1 MAAHNSPSELRESI
15 ANHIA
20 DLKSYKVPAFC
31 VSIGLAEGTED
42 EAFAG
47 KFRYVMKRLGSFK
60 GPELIAIARA
70 TLAEM
75 PDPDLEE
82 ALALYEEGGEPTVSQ
97 LTRRKVLELLDGW
110 DLNGRMEL
118 FEFLDG
124 VYPVDN
130 LPSSYSPSDP
140 FDPPYTLRHDI
151 DRHCIRNDDWSPS
164 WLLQKLGAL
173 TCSQRRFFAG
183 LERMVD
189 PMVRDTQPQELL
201 VFQLNE
207 LLERDGFAL
216 QKVGAVSGYP
226 RFGVRRITD
235 RGSTPADHE
244 LTESFK
250 ALDEGRVHEMWE
262 KALKRRQDD
271 PEGAITAA
279 RTLLE
284 QTCKFILDASGVE
297 YPHDIDLPKLYAM
310 CAEQLNLAPDQHTEK
325 AFKTILGNAQQVVNT
340 LATLRNRLGDSH
352 GKSRAQ
358 VRPKPRH
365 AQLAVNL
372 AGSMA
377 MFLIGTWLEK
387 KADEPGSDK

>member
-1 MAAHNSPSELRESI
+1 MALQNAHAPLREAI
-15 ANHIA
+15 ARLIA
-20 DLKSYKVPAFC
+20 GLKSYDVPAFAES
-31 VSIGLAEGTED
+31 VGLAAGTEED
-42 EAFAG
+42 AHRS
-47 KFRYVMKRLGSFK
+47 KFRYVMSRVGSLR
-60 GPELIAIARA
+60 GPELSAVARA

-82 ALALYEEGGEPTVSQ
+82 QLALYEEASQPAVSQ
-97 LTRRKVLELLDGW
+97 LTRRKILDLLDGW
-110 DLNGRMEL
+110 DLNGRMTV

-130 LPSSYSPSDP
+130 LPSAYNPPDV

-151 DRHCIRNDDWSPS
+151 TRHFIRNDDWTNSE
-164 WLLQKLGAL
+164 LLQQLGAL
-173 TCSQRRFFAG
+173 TCSRRRFFAG
-183 LERMVD
+183 LERLVD
-189 PMVRDTQPQELL
+189 PMVRDTPDQGRL
-201 VFQLNE
+201 VSQLNP

-216 QKVGAVSGYP
+216 LQIGAVSGYP
-226 RFGVRRITD
+226 QYGVRRVSEK
-235 RGSTPADHE
+235 GSTPADAE

-250 ALDEGRVHEMWE
+250 ALDEGRVHEMWD

-284 QTCKFILDASGVE
+284 QTCKFILDANGVE

-352 GKSRAQ
+352 GKSRTQ

-387 KADEPGSDK
+387 KAEEPGSDK

>member
-1 MAAHNSPSELRESI
+1 MTLHKSPAELRKDI
-15 ANHIA
+15 ANAIA
-20 DLKSYKVPAFC
+20 GLKSYDVPAFC
-31 VSIGLAEGTED
+31 VSVGLADGTKD
-42 EAFAG
+42 EAFSS
-47 KFRYVMKRLGSFK
+47 KFRYVMSRLNGLR
-60 GPELIAIARA
+60 GTELAAVARA
-70 TLAEM
+70 TLVEM

-82 ALALYEEGGEPTVSQ
+82 KLALFEQGTDRVVSD
-97 LTRRKVLELLDGW
+97 LTRRKILDVLDGW

-118 FEFLDG
+118 FEFLDA
-124 VYPVDN
+124 VYPIDK
-130 LPSSYSPSDP
+130 LPSAYSPPDI

-151 DRHCIRNDDWSPS
+151 TRHCIRNDDWSNS
-164 WLLQKLGAL
+164 ELLQRLGAL
-173 TCSQRRFFAG
+173 TCSQRRFCAF
-183 LERMVD
+183 LERVVD
-189 PMVRDTQPQELL
+189 PVVRDTPAQEAI
-201 VFQLNE
+201 VSQLNQ

-216 QKVGAVSGYP
+216 LKVGAISGYP
-226 RFGVRRITD
+226 QYGVRRAAE
-235 RGSTPADHE
+235 RGGTPADLE

-284 QTCKFILDASGVE
+284 QTCKFILDETGEE
-297 YPHDIDLPKLYAM
+297 YAHDADLPKLYAL
-310 CAEQLNLAPDQHTEK
+310 CAKQLNLAPDQHTET

-340 LATLRNRLGDSH
+340 LATIRNRLGDSH

-377 MFLIGTWLEK
+377 MFLIGTWQEQK
-387 KADEPGSDK
+387 STD